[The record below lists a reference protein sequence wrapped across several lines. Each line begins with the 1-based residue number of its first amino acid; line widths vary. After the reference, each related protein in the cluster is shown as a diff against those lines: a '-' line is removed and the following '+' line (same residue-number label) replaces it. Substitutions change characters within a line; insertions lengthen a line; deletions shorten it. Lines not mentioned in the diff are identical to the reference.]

1 MKNILS
7 SLNESEKR
15 RILEMHYRASNRQ
28 YLTEGVKDVIITS
41 AELSALGASS
51 VEVLVDNA
59 VGPDIIV
66 FKMAQ
71 EKLNPGTNQGVATPS
86 VYCRRAAS
94 TGQETFR
101 GATTQTKAY
110 PSLDVNKLKELGLK
124 QCDHSQAEFNKSKGI
139 VTNNQT
145 GGQTKPVANTT
156 TPGKEQQQPTESL
169 TKGMIDYTT
178 SVINDLL
185 SAFSATS
192 INVSGDIG
200 NKFIFSVTFQMKVD
214 LNKDGS
220 QPTYACT
227 ARPTEEIAAN
237 SLRYYQKYFKYNS
250 DPYKLMMA
258 AGAKQ
263 CKASGLKIKGK

>member
-7 SLNESEKR
+7 SLNESEKK
-15 RILEMHYRASNRQ
+15 RILEMHYKASGRH
-28 YLTEGVKDVIITS
+28 YLMEGVKDIIITS
-41 AELSALGASS
+41 TELSALGASS
-51 VEVLVDNA
+51 VEVLVDDA
-59 VGPDIIV
+59 VGPDMIV
-66 FKMAQ
+66 FKMTQ

-86 VYCRRAAS
+86 VYCRRSPS
-94 TGQETFR
+94 TGQETFK

-110 PSLDVNKLKELGLK
+110 PNLDVNRLKELGIK

-139 VTNNQT
+139 VVKNQQGAT
-145 GGQTKPVANTT
+145 LDTKNTT
-156 TPGKEQQQPTESL
+156 TQGKEQQPTESL

-200 NKFIFSVTFQMKVD
+200 NKRIFSVMFQMKVD

-220 QPTYACT
+220 QPTYECT
-227 ARPTEEIAAN
+227 TNSSQGWAAN

-263 CKASGLKIKGK
+263 CKASGLKIQGK